1 MFRRVST
8 LVPSAS
14 RAFGVVAPSRVA
26 LKKYDIFFYEVD
38 ANTAPW
44 IEKLKKCKYYDD
56 AGDVI
61 VEMNLA
67 NCPPDLDT
75 YNALVH
81 TIASAT
87 SKQAEPIPGENK
99 FAAIMD
105 VVEEMHH
112 RNGIKPD
119 GTTWNAA
126 LKATVDEGN
135 WRTASLV
142 LSVMKERGHTPD
154 GQLATQAAALESKAV
169 SSGRVHPAHVMKS
182 ESNILDMNIEGA

>member
-1 MFRRVST
+1 MFRRVSS
-8 LVPSAS
+8 LVPSAT
-14 RAFGVVAPSRVA
+14 RAFGSSRVC

-38 ANTAPW
+38 ENTAPW
-44 IEKLKKCKYYDD
+44 IEKLKKQKYYDD

-81 TIASAT
+81 HIASAP
-87 SKQAEPIPGENK
+87 SKQAQPVPGENK

-105 VVEEMHH
+105 VIEEMHH

-119 GTTWNAA
+119 GTTFNAA
-126 LKATVDEGN
+126 LKATVEEGN
-135 WRTASLV
+135 WRTANLV
-142 LSVMKERGHTPD
+142 IAVMKEKGFSPD
-154 GQLATQAAALESKAV
+154 GQLASAAAALESKAV

-182 ESNILDMNIEGA
+182 ESNILEMNIEGA